1 MRARTADTTNTGG
14 EANNRSRAI
23 LAAIIQ
29 EHLNTGEPVGSRTIS
44 ERFARAAG
52 LSSATIRNVMGEL
65 EDAGL
70 VEQPH
75 TSAGRIPT
83 DQGYRFYVN
92 HLLGVAELNREDR
105 EAIDNFLQIS
115 LVGGPRSPEWLL
127 ERASQALSA
136 LSKNVGI
143 VVSPAPSDNRL
154 QHIEFLRLADHRIL
168 VLLVFVP
175 NLIQHKIIRF
185 EEDLSQS
192 ELERTARYLNGEFS
206 GKNLRAIRTEIIELM
221 REDKALYDKLFRNAI
236 LLCEGSLSVPDN
248 ETGEVYVDGTSNMLD
263 QPAFTNTERMR
274 DLFRAFEEKSRLV
287 RILNECLEQGVA
299 ATGPVHVSIGSENIR
314 PFMQNC
320 AVITTPYRFNPQDAQ
335 ALGTLGLVGPVRME
349 YARMMA
355 LVEYT
360 ARLLEQLLWVEGTN
374 S

>member
-1 MRARTADTTNTGG
+1 M
-14 EANNRSRAI
+14 
-23 LAAIIQ
+23 AAIIQ
-29 EHLNTGEPVGSRTIS
+29 EHLHTGEAVGSRALA
-44 ERFARAAG
+44 EHFAHAAG

-92 HLLGVAELNREDR
+92 NLLGAAELNHEDR

-115 LVGGPRSPEWLL
+115 LIGGPRSPEWLL

-168 VLLVFVP
+168 AILVFVP

-185 EEDLSQS
+185 DEDLSQG
-192 ELERTARYLNGEFS
+192 ELERTARYLNAEFS
-206 GKNLRAIRTEIIELM
+206 GKSLRAIRTEIIELM
-221 REDKALYDKLFRNAI
+221 REEKALYDKLFRNAI
-236 LLCEGSLSVPDN
+236 LLCEGSLSTREN
-248 ETGEVYVDGTSNMLD
+248 ETGEVYVDGASNMLD

-287 RILNECLEQGVA
+287 RILNECLEQPAGVSG
-299 ATGPVHVSIGSENIR
+299 TVHVSIGRENIR

-320 AVITTPYRFNPQDAQ
+320 AVITAPYRFNPQDAQ

-360 ARLLEQLLWVEGTN
+360 ARLLEQTLWVESAN
-374 S
+374 A